1 MKDLRGLRL
10 FMTGGTR
17 GIGRAT
23 ALALARAGVH
33 ITLAAKSATPQPHQ
47 EGTLASVCAEI
58 EALGGQAL
66 GLRTD
71 VRDAE
76 SLQQAVAQSAQHF
89 GGIDL
94 VIHNA
99 GAIHLGGVEDT
110 SLRQFD
116 LMQSVNSRG
125 LFVLAQA
132 CLPWLRL
139 SSHPHLLSLSPPL
152 NLAPHWLGRFAP
164 YTLSKYGMTLLTL
177 GLAEEWRPW
186 GIACNTLWPRTII
199 ATAAIERFGGEAIFA
214 RSRTAQIMADATLS
228 LLQSDQPTSGH
239 CWLDEDLLR
248 ASGHTDM
255 SAYAWS
261 SATDAPLQLDF
272 YVDD

>member
-1 MKDLRGLRL
+1 MIDLKGLRL

-23 ALALARAGVH
+23 ALSLARAGVH
-33 ITLAAKSATPQPHQ
+33 IALAAKSETESATRQ
-47 EGTLASVCAEI
+47 GTLASVCAEI
-58 EALGGQAL
+58 EACGVGAL

-71 VRDAE
+71 VRDGEA
-76 SLQQAVAQSAQHF
+76 LQDAVERAARHF

-99 GAIHLGGVEDT
+99 GAIHLGGVSDT

-116 LMQSVNSRG
+116 LMQAVNSRG

-132 CLPWLRL
+132 CLPWLRQ
-139 SSHPHLLSLSPPL
+139 SRHPHLLALSPPL
-152 NLAPHWLGRFAP
+152 NLDPAWLGRFAP

-177 GLAEEWRPW
+177 GMAEEWRSQ

-199 ATAAIERFGGEAIFA
+199 ATAAISRFGGEAIFA
-214 RSRTAQIMADATLS
+214 TSRTPQIMADATLS
-228 LLQSDQPTSGH
+228 LFRQATPDSGR

-248 ASGHTDM
+248 AGGQEDFS
-255 SAYAWS
+255 SYAWS
-261 SATDAPLQLDF
+261 DTADPQLQLDF
-272 YVDD
+272 YVD

>member
-1 MKDLRGLRL
+1 MIDLKGLRL

-23 ALALARAGVH
+23 ALALAQQGVH
-33 ITLAAKSATPQPHQ
+33 VAIAAKSDTESATRQ
-47 EGTLASVCAEI
+47 GTLASVCGEI
-58 EALGGQAL
+58 EALGVEAL

-71 VRDAE
+71 VRDSDA
-76 SLQQAVAQSAQHF
+76 LQAAVEQAGRHW

-99 GAIHLGGVEDT
+99 GAIHLGGVADT

-125 LFVLAQA
+125 LFILAQA
-132 CLPWLRL
+132 CLPWLRQ
-139 SSHPHLLSLSPPL
+139 SRHAHLLALSPPINL
-152 NLAPHWLGRFAP
+152 NPAWLGRFAP

-177 GLAEEWRPW
+177 GMAQEWRSL

-199 ATAAIERFGGEAIFA
+199 ATAAISRFGGEAIFA
-214 RSRTAQIMADATLS
+214 ASRTPQIMADATVS
-228 LLQSDQPTSGH
+228 LFRQASPASGR

-248 ASGHTDM
+248 AGGQEDF

-261 SATDAPLQLDF
+261 DAEDAPLQLDF
-272 YVDD
+272 YVD